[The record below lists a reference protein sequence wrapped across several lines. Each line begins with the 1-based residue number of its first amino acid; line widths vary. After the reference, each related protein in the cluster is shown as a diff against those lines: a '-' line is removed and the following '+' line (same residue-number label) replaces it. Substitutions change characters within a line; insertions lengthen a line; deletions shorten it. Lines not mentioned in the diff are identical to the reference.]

1 MGWTVYEVSRM
12 RIKQRL
18 AKDLSQSDKESEW
31 EKGRES
37 MFWKGS
43 RSKVGK
49 GKEKSEKCG
58 RKHGEGKELKKSG
71 KKKNQTKQWCNTNK
85 WKYKGLGVGTMQPK
99 DWRG

>member
-1 MGWTVYEVSRM
+1 MNSFKVHKTDYKLSQESAEDIMGWTVYEVSRM
-12 RIKQRL
+12 RIKKRL

-49 GKEKSEKCG
+49 GKEKLEK
-58 RKHGEGKELKKSG
+58 
-71 KKKNQTKQWCNTNK
+71 
-85 WKYKGLGVGTMQPK
+85 
-99 DWRG
+99 